1 MMFHVDLQ
9 GCIQVFPAVG
19 QVPLL
24 LHFDVNK
31 TVIQSD
37 SVQMKGA
44 NRFVWCGA
52 GGGLG
57 GFANEGLL
65 LLVCSTVFGMCIESE
80 AFKVHRKIT

>member
-1 MMFHVDLQ
+1 M
-9 GCIQVFPAVG
+9 QVFPAVG

-52 GGGLG
+52 GGGLD

-65 LLVCSTVFGMCIESE
+65 LLVCSIVFGMCIESE
-80 AFKVHRKIT
+80 AF